1 MRPYNNSNDYG
12 TTSSSIITLTI
23 LSLLLCHVKPIKGH
37 AANVIDYGR
46 RCLNMRINEQQNSQD
61 GTTCPHITSNTI
73 HEIERKKPK
82 TSPPLTMSRTLNFVL
97 IKVKRVLFLFLHQV
111 LQANEKQLIRVCL
124 QSYHVLFLF
133 VFRFWH
139 LCENKILK
147 TSRKV
152 LKFYFC
158 KQ

>member
-1 MRPYNNSNDYG
+1 MLPYNNSNDYG

-23 LSLLLCHVKPIKGH
+23 LSLLLCHVKPIKGP
-37 AANVIDYGR
+37 AANMIDYGR

-97 IKVKRVLFLFLHQV
+97 IKIKRVFFSFLHQV
-111 LQANEKQLIRVCL
+111 LQ
-124 QSYHVLFLF
+124 VLSGFDF
-133 VFRFWH
+133 VRFR
-139 LCENKILK
+139 ILA
-147 TSRKV
+147 
-152 LKFYFC
+152 FM
-158 KQ
+158 